1 MEEGALK
8 ESQPMEILVGSM
20 LMDLIIAGGITHY
33 WSRRPKYDFS
43 YSGGTVIEF
52 DEEH

>member
-20 LMDLIIAGGITHY
+20 LMDSIIAGGKSTY
-33 WSRRPKYDFS
+33 RCRRSKYDFS
-43 YSGGTVIEF
+43 YSGGNAVEV
-52 DEEH
+52 